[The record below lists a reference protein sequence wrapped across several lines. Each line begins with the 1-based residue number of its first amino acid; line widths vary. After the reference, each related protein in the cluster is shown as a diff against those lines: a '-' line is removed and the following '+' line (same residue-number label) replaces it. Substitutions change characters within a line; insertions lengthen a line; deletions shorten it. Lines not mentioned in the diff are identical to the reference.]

1 MSSGSRASRIGLHFR
16 HSTLAPLLLDRSPR
30 FVRVEKLHLL
40 ELIEGSRSKVLLV
53 HNAVV
58 ADDETSHPRLS
69 VFCGGSDQGK
79 AADHYSLHHKVYL
92 AERRSRALSLQDFEE
107 VAMVGLAGLVALI
120 DRSCDLL
127 AYGTA
132 PRAV

>member
-30 FVRVEKLHLL
+30 LVWVEKLNHL

-58 ADDETSHPRLS
+58 ADDETSHARLS

-79 AADHYSLHHKVYL
+79 AADHYALHDNVHL
-92 AERRSRALSLQDFEE
+92 SEWRSRTLSLQYFEE
-107 VAMVGLAGLVALI
+107 VAVIGFADLVALI

-127 AYGTA
+127 AYW
-132 PRAV
+132 